1 MPYQPRRLRWKRR
14 IVARAGR
21 RTARSLARRVY
32 HDGMPERL
40 VLADLPPDYG
50 DARAEYHAVRE
61 RAGIVDRSGLG
72 VLEVTG
78 RDRASF
84 LHALVSNDI
93 KTLAPGQTCGATL
106 LDIHGKVQLTFLV
119 WSMTDRIWLIT
130 VPGTA
135 AFALEAF
142 DKYLF
147 SEKAFFADVTGDVAL
162 SMLAGPE
169 APAVAE
175 RVATDLAGVEV
186 ARAPGI
192 GETGGP
198 ETWVAV
204 PAGDGA
210 RAWQA
215 ALDAGARP
223 VGATAFE
230 SLRIEAGTPLFGR
243 DVDDTVLLPEIP
255 TARLLSHSKGCY
267 PGQEV
272 VVRIR
277 DRGHVNR
284 LLRGL
289 VMEGPAVP
297 ARGADVL
304 ADGAVIGRVTSVT
317 SSIGLGRP
325 IALGFV
331 RRQHAEAGAAVG
343 VRVGDTIVAAH
354 VSDLPFSR

>member
-1 MPYQPRRLRWKRR
+1 
-14 IVARAGR
+14 
-21 RTARSLARRVY
+21 
-32 HDGMPERL
+32 MPERL
-40 VLADLPPDYG
+40 VVAELPPDYG
-50 DARAEYHAVRE
+50 DARAEYHAVRDL
-61 RAGIVDRSGLG
+61 AGIVDRSGLG

-78 RDRASF
+78 KDRAGF

-93 KTLAPGQTCGATL
+93 KALAPGHTCGATL

-119 WSMTDRIWLIT
+119 WSTEDRILLVT
-130 VPGTA
+130 PPGTA

-147 SEKAFFADVTGDVAL
+147 SEKASFADVTADVAL

-169 APAVAE
+169 AAGIAE
-175 RVATDLAGVEV
+175 RVAAELTGVEV
-186 ARAPGI
+186 RRAPGI
-192 GETGGP
+192 GETGGA
-198 ETWVAV
+198 ETWMMV
-204 PAGDGA
+204 PSSDGA

-223 VGATAFE
+223 VGAAAFE

-255 TARLLSHSKGCY
+255 NARLLSHTKGCY

-284 LLRGL
+284 MLRGL
-289 VMEGPAVP
+289 VMEGQTVP
-297 ARGADVL
+297 ERGAEVV
-304 ADGAVIGRVTSVT
+304 ADGAVIGRVTSAT
-317 SSIGLGRP
+317 RSIGAGRP

-343 VRVGDTIVAAH
+343 VRIGDAIAAAH

>member
-1 MPYQPRRLRWKRR
+1 MP
-14 IVARAGR
+14 A
-21 RTARSLARRVY
+21 
-32 HDGMPERL
+32 RL
-40 VLADLPPDYG
+40 VLADPPPDYG
-50 DARAEYHAVRE
+50 DAAAEYHAVRE
-61 RAGIVDRSGLG
+61 RAGIVDRTSLG

-78 RDRASF
+78 KDRATF

-93 KTLAPGQTCGATL
+93 KALAPGQTCGATL
-106 LDIHGKVQLTFLV
+106 LDIHGKVQLTLLV
-119 WSMTDRIWLIT
+119 WSMADRIWLVT
-130 VPGTA
+130 PPGTA

-147 SEKAFFADVTGDVAL
+147 SEKAYFADVTADVAL
-162 SMLAGPE
+162 SMLAGPD
-169 APAVAE
+169 AAAIAA
-175 RVATDLAGVEV
+175 RVAGGLGVEV
-186 ARAPGI
+186 RHAPGI
-192 GETGGP
+192 GETGGA
-198 ETWVAV
+198 ETWMAV
-204 PAGDGA
+204 PSGDGA
-210 RAWQA
+210 RAWQT

-284 LLRGL
+284 MLRGL
-289 VMEGPAVP
+289 VVDGPSVP
-297 ARGADVL
+297 ERGADVVVE
-304 ADGAVIGRVTSVT
+304 GAVIGRVTSAT
-317 SSIGLGRP
+317 RSIGLAQP

-331 RRQHAEAGAAVG
+331 RRQHAETGAAVG
-343 VRVGDTIVAAH
+343 VRIGDTVVPAR
-354 VSDLPFSR
+354 VSELPFPR

>member
-1 MPYQPRRLRWKRR
+1 
-14 IVARAGR
+14 
-21 RTARSLARRVY
+21 
-32 HDGMPERL
+32 MPERL

-50 DARAEYHAVRE
+50 DALAEYRAVRE
-61 RAGIVDRSGLG
+61 RAGIVDRSALG

-78 RDRASF
+78 KDRASF

-93 KTLAPGQTCGATL
+93 KALAPGQTCGATL
-106 LDIHGKVQLTFLV
+106 LDIHGKVQLTLLV
-119 WSMTDRIWLIT
+119 WSIDDRILLVT
-130 VPGTA
+130 PPGTA

-147 SEKAFFADVTGDVAL
+147 SEKAYFTDVTADVAL

-169 APAVAE
+169 APALAE
-175 RVATDLAGVEV
+175 RIAGDLAGVDV
-186 ARAPGI
+186 RRAPGI

-198 ETWVAV
+198 ETWIAV

-223 VGATAFE
+223 VGATALE

-243 DVDDTVLLPEIP
+243 DVDDTVLLAEIP
-255 TARLLSHSKGCY
+255 AARLLSHSKGCY

-284 LLRGL
+284 MLRGL
-289 VMEGPAVP
+289 VVEGQTVP
-297 ARGADVL
+297 ERGAEVV
-304 ADGAVIGRVTSVT
+304 AEGAVIGRVTSAT
-317 SSIGLGRP
+317 RSIGLGSP

-343 VRVGDTIVAAH
+343 VRIGDSVTPAR
-354 VSDLPFSR
+354 VSDLPFPR

>member
-1 MPYQPRRLRWKRR
+1 
-14 IVARAGR
+14 
-21 RTARSLARRVY
+21 
-32 HDGMPERL
+32 MPERL
-40 VLADLPPDYG
+40 VLTDLPPDYG
-50 DARAEYHAVRE
+50 DAPAEYQAVRE
-61 RAGIVDRSGLG
+61 RAGIVDRTSFG

-78 RDRASF
+78 KDRASF

-93 KTLAPGQTCGATL
+93 KALAPGQTCGATL
-106 LDIHGKVQLTFLV
+106 LDIHGKVQLTLFV
-119 WSMTDRIWLIT
+119 WSMDDRIWLVT
-130 VPGTA
+130 PPGTA

-147 SEKAFFADVTGDVAL
+147 SEKAYFADVTADVAL
-162 SMLAGPE
+162 SMLAGPD
-169 APAVAE
+169 AAALAE
-175 RVATDLAGVEV
+175 RVASGLVGVDV
-186 ARAPGI
+186 RRVPGI

-198 ETWVAV
+198 ETWIAV

-255 TARLLSHSKGCY
+255 GARLLSHSKGCY

-284 LLRGL
+284 MLRGL
-289 VMEGPAVP
+289 VLEGQAVP
-297 ARGADVL
+297 ERGAEVM
-304 ADGAVIGRVTSVT
+304 ADGAVIGRVTSAT
-317 SSIGLGRP
+317 HSLGLGRP
-325 IALGFV
+325 IGLGFV
-331 RRQHAEAGAAVG
+331 RRQHAASDAAVG
-343 VRVGDTIVAAH
+343 VRIGDTVAPAR
-354 VSDLPFSR
+354 VSDLPFPR

>member
-1 MPYQPRRLRWKRR
+1 
-14 IVARAGR
+14 
-21 RTARSLARRVY
+21 
-32 HDGMPERL
+32 MPERL

-50 DARAEYHAVRE
+50 DAAAEYHAVRE
-61 RAGIVDRSGLG
+61 RAGIVDRSALG

-78 RDRASF
+78 KDRASF
-84 LHALVSNDI
+84 LHALVSNDVNA
-93 KTLAPGQTCGATL
+93 LGPGQTCGATL
-106 LDIHGKVQLTFLV
+106 LDIHGKVQLTLLV
-119 WSMTDRIWLIT
+119 WVLSDRIWLVT
-130 VPGTA
+130 PPGTA

-147 SEKAFFADVTGDVAL
+147 SEKAYFADVTADAAL

-169 APAVAE
+169 APAIAEGVAGG
-175 RVATDLAGVEV
+175 LAGVEV
-186 ARAPGI
+186 RRAPGI
-192 GETGGP
+192 GETGEP
-198 ETWVAV
+198 EMWMAV
-204 PAGDGA
+204 PTGDGA

-284 LLRGL
+284 MLRGL
-289 VMEGPAVP
+289 VVDGQQVP
-297 ARGADVL
+297 ERGADVVVE
-304 ADGAVIGRVTSVT
+304 GAVVGRVTSAT
-317 SSIGLGRP
+317 RSIGLGHP

-331 RRQHAEAGAAVG
+331 RRQHADAGAAVG
-343 VRVGDTIVAAH
+343 VRIGDAVTPAR
-354 VSDLPFSR
+354 VSELPFPR